1 MPRAKVG
8 KVLAPFLNIN
18 NKLYRRRDFFLR
30 YLPTQVD
37 KTRVNKVGIG
47 IGTVGIP
54 PRLVGSI
61 HTCIYLIVTW
71 NVRVDFVR
79 ARNQIVPLPSLPLP
93 YLTSYPLVR

>member
-1 MPRAKVG
+1 M
-8 KVLAPFLNIN
+8 
-18 NKLYRRRDFFLR
+18 
-30 YLPTQVD
+30 
-37 KTRVNKVGIG
+37 RVNKVGIG

-79 ARNQIVPLPSLPLP
+79 VKSNCILWYLTLS